1 MDGTP
6 SRVGVGWARLGQ
18 RAHHDERRPPTQSL
32 GLLWEVGC
40 EAHPC
45 TFGRGTAAHDCLLG
59 RAPKAGGT
67 VRTPGDAGFV
77 GPRVFDGVRRVRQGT
92 RARPGT
98 RCGPFGCGRPAA
110 PCERAQRGHHR
121 RLPLS
126 RAMKTHGSLARRLR
140 AILTVCGLGLGP
152 SVLSAQRALVYC
164 PVGIDPTG
172 CTTFVQALG
181 DSGGPF
187 PQRVDMG
194 YDGTDGTIDLAS
206 ADLSPYAVFIVPA
219 LADNADTK
227 PYDRLRTATV
237 ASRLRNVLL
246 GRIAVWSGTP
256 DQGAV
261 SRTEKNTLVR
271 NLAVWGAANYATSG
285 LRGLVVLQDYSDS
298 LAQRYGW
305 VAEISRLAVA
315 ADSDLQIYNVVQAL
329 TAIAAEIL
337 RNGDQQLAY
346 ANMASFGIEP
356 PGDSSSATV
365 DARGGT
371 SGSQVVLVSSLGHGN
386 GAATVKTD
394 QADYAPGQVVT
405 ITGSGWQFGEVVSL
419 VLNEDPAIDT
429 HPTLTATADASGHIL
444 NNQFV
449 PDVHDVGVRFY
460 MTATGQTSGS
470 VALAT
475 FTDDNFSVGA
485 VSPASGPTLGG
496 TPVTITGTSFTNGR
510 QPFTVSFGTG
520 AAVSATRADN
530 QMLTAT
536 TPTHTAGTVDV
547 IVTGNAGQGNA
558 TSVTLTNGFTFTK
571 VDQAAVTI
579 SAPGNAT
586 FGTAGGTA
594 TASGGSG
601 TGAYSFSAGASTAC
615 SIDANTGVITVTSG
629 TGTCSLTATRAGDAN
644 YNASAASVPA
654 TVTIHRAAST
664 TVVSCPAA
672 AQTYTGAPI
681 EPCTAAATGPGGL
694 NVAVTPVTYTSN
706 TNVGTASASATYGG
720 DANHLGSTG
729 TGSFSISQAAST
741 TTVSCPVGPYTYDG
755 TAHTPCSATVT
766 GAGGLSLAPTPSY
779 SGNTNAGKA
788 TASYTFSGDAN
799 HTGSSDSKT
808 FTIGQASS
816 TTVVSFEAGPY
827 TYRGSAFTATVA
839 VTGAGGLSLTPA
851 PSYSGDCTNVTG
863 LNGCTASYTWT
874 PDANHTGSSDSKSI
888 TLTQATST
896 TTVSCPA
903 GPYTYT
909 GSAQTPCSA
918 TVTGVGG
925 LSLTPT
931 PSYSGNTN
939 AGTAT
944 ASYTF
949 PGDANHTGS
958 SDSKTFDITKA
969 ASVTA
974 ITVTNATYDGSPRG
988 GTAMVTGVGGLNQ
1001 SVTVNYAGVSPT
1013 SYGPSTTAPTDAGTY
1028 RLRATFAG
1036 DDNHLGSQDAQ
1047 TMTIAPASS
1056 TTAVSC
1062 PAGPYTY
1069 TGAAQMPCSAMVT
1082 GASLSLTPTPSY
1094 ANSTDAGTA
1103 TASYTFAGDANHTG
1117 SSDSKTFTVGPAS
1130 STTTVSCPATA
1141 QTYAGAPLNPCTAS
1155 YSGAGGLSGSLTPI
1169 YSDNINVGTATARA
1183 SFTGDANHTGSS
1195 ATGSFTI
1202 GQAPSTVTVTCT
1214 AGAPYPYTGSAQT
1227 PCTAAATGV
1236 GMSPVD
1242 VSGSLSYAN
1251 NLAAGAATAAASWA
1265 GDPNHLGSTGT
1276 GGFTIERAASAVT
1289 VTCTAGAPYTYTGS
1303 AQTPCTAAATGAGAL
1318 NVGVTPV
1325 AYTSNTNVG
1334 TAGASATYGGDVNHS
1349 GSTGTGSF
1357 AIGKAASSTVVTF
1370 EAAPYTY
1377 RGTAL
1382 TATGQ
1387 VSGVGGL
1394 SAAVTPVVYTGDC
1407 TNVTSGGCTATA
1419 TYGGDPNHDGSSD
1432 NKSITLTKAILAVTA
1447 DNKTMLF
1454 NGSLPALTGTL
1465 TGVKNGDGITASY
1478 SISTNG
1484 TSVGVF
1490 PIVPSLYDP
1499 NAKLG
1504 NYTVAP
1510 TNGNLTVQYAQ
1521 GGICLA
1527 SPGHQI
1533 LQPVNADGS
1542 SVFKK
1547 GSTIPVKF
1555 RVCDANAN
1563 PIGGAGQVVTVWNQ
1577 NWPVLYWKSSGAGAI
1592 DEEVLSTT
1600 PDTQFRWDDT
1610 AQQWVFNLNSKNLT
1624 GGMTYTYRI
1633 YLNDT
1638 SNIEFK
1644 FGVK

>member
-40 EAHPC
+40 EGHPC
-45 TFGRGTAAHDCLLG
+45 TFGRRTAAHDCLLG

-77 GPRVFDGVRRVRQGT
+77 GPRVFDGVRRVRQGI

-98 RCGPFGCGRPAA
+98 RCGPSGCGRPAA

-172 CTTFVQALG
+172 CTTLVQALG

-315 ADSDLQIYNVVQAL
+315 ADSAPGIYNEVQAL
-329 TAIAAEIL
+329 TATATQLLNNA
-337 RNGDQQLAY
+337 GQQLAY
-346 ANMASFGIEP
+346 TDMASFGIEP
-356 PGDSSSATV
+356 PGDSSSATA

-419 VLNEDPAIDT
+419 VLHEDPAIDT

-460 MTATGQTSGS
+460 LTATGQTSGS
-470 VALAT
+470 VALGT

-520 AAVSATRADN
+520 APVSATRADN
-530 QMLTAT
+530 QTLTAT

-558 TSVTLTNGFTFTK
+558 TSVTLTNGFTFTRL
-571 VDQAAVTI
+571 DQAALTI

-586 FGTAGGTA
+586 FETAGGTA

-644 YNASAASVPA
+644 YDASAASVPA

-694 NVAVTPVTYTSN
+694 NVAVTPVSYSSN

-741 TTVSCPVGPYTYDG
+741 TTVSCPVGPHTYDG

-766 GAGGLSLAPTPSY
+766 GVGSLSLTPTPNY
-779 SGNTNAGKA
+779 SGNTNAGTA
-788 TASYTFSGDAN
+788 TASYTFPGDAN

-863 LNGCTASYTWT
+863 PNGCTASYTWT

-888 TLTQATST
+888 TLTQATSTTTVSCPAGPYTYTGSAQTPCSATVNGVGGLSLTPTPSYSGNTNAGTATASYTFPGDANHTGSSDSKTFTIGQASSTTVVSFEAGPYTYRGSAFTATVAVTGAGGLSLTPAPSYSGDCTNLTGPNGCTASYTWTPDANHTGSSDSKSITLTRATST

-958 SDSKTFDITKA
+958 SDSKTFDIAKA

-974 ITVTNATYDGSPRG
+974 ITVTNATYDGSPHG

-1028 RLRATFAG
+1028 RLR
-1036 DDNHLGSQDAQ
+1036 
-1047 TMTIAPASS
+1047 
-1056 TTAVSC
+1056 
-1062 PAGPYTY
+1062 
-1069 TGAAQMPCSAMVT
+1069 
-1082 GASLSLTPTPSY
+1082 
-1094 ANSTDAGTA
+1094 
-1103 TASYTFAGDANHTG
+1103 
-1117 SSDSKTFTVGPAS
+1117 
-1130 STTTVSCPATA
+1130 
-1141 QTYAGAPLNPCTAS
+1141 
-1155 YSGAGGLSGSLTPI
+1155 
-1169 YSDNINVGTATARA
+1169 
-1183 SFTGDANHTGSS
+1183 
-1195 ATGSFTI
+1195 
-1202 GQAPSTVTVTCT
+1202 
-1214 AGAPYPYTGSAQT
+1214 
-1227 PCTAAATGV
+1227 
-1236 GMSPVD
+1236 
-1242 VSGSLSYAN
+1242 
-1251 NLAAGAATAAASWA
+1251 
-1265 GDPNHLGSTGT
+1265 
-1276 GGFTIERAASAVT
+1276 
-1289 VTCTAGAPYTYTGS
+1289 
-1303 AQTPCTAAATGAGAL
+1303 
-1318 NVGVTPV
+1318 
-1325 AYTSNTNVG
+1325 
-1334 TAGASATYGGDVNHS
+1334 
-1349 GSTGTGSF
+1349 
-1357 AIGKAASSTVVTF
+1357 
-1370 EAAPYTY
+1370 
-1377 RGTAL
+1377 
-1382 TATGQ
+1382 
-1387 VSGVGGL
+1387 
-1394 SAAVTPVVYTGDC
+1394 
-1407 TNVTSGGCTATA
+1407 
-1419 TYGGDPNHDGSSD
+1419 
-1432 NKSITLTKAILAVTA
+1432 
-1447 DNKTMLF
+1447 
-1454 NGSLPALTGTL
+1454 
-1465 TGVKNGDGITASY
+1465 
-1478 SISTNG
+1478 
-1484 TSVGVF
+1484 
-1490 PIVPSLYDP
+1490 
-1499 NAKLG
+1499 G
-1504 NYTVAP
+1504 N
-1510 TNGNLTVQYAQ
+1510 
-1521 GGICLA
+1521 
-1527 SPGHQI
+1527 
-1533 LQPVNADGS
+1533 
-1542 SVFKK
+1542 
-1547 GSTIPVKF
+1547 
-1555 RVCDANAN
+1555 
-1563 PIGGAGQVVTVWNQ
+1563 
-1577 NWPVLYWKSSGAGAI
+1577 
-1592 DEEVLSTT
+1592 
-1600 PDTQFRWDDT
+1600 
-1610 AQQWVFNLNSKNLT
+1610 
-1624 GGMTYTYRI
+1624 
-1633 YLNDT
+1633 
-1638 SNIEFK
+1638 
-1644 FGVK
+1644 

>member
-1 MDGTP
+1 M
-6 SRVGVGWARLGQ
+6 
-18 RAHHDERRPPTQSL
+18 

-45 TFGRGTAAHDCLLG
+45 TFGRRTAAHDCLLG

-98 RCGPFGCGRPAA
+98 RCGASGCGRPAA
-110 PCERAQRGHHR
+110 SCERAQRGHHR

-126 RAMKTHGSLARRLR
+126 RAMKKHGSLARRLS
-140 AILTVCGLGLGP
+140 AIVTKRGLGTEP
-152 SVLSAQRALVYC
+152 SIVSDQGALVYC
-164 PVGIDPTG
+164 PVGIGPTD
-172 CTTFVQALG
+172 CTTIVQALG

-187 PQRVDMG
+187 AQRVDMG

-261 SRTEKNTLVR
+261 SRTEKNTLAR
-271 NLAVWGAANYATSG
+271 NLAVWGAANYSTSG

-315 ADSDLQIYNVVQAL
+315 ADSAPGIYNEVQAL
-329 TAIAAEIL
+329 TATATQL
-337 RNGDQQLAY
+337 LNNGGQQLAY
-346 ANMASFGIEP
+346 TDMASFGIEP
-356 PGDSSSATV
+356 PGDSSSATA

-558 TSVTLTNGFTFTK
+558 TSVTLTNGFTFTRL
-571 VDQAAVTI
+571 DQAAVTI

-664 TVVSCPAA
+664 TVVSCP
-672 AQTYTGAPI
+672 
-681 EPCTAAATGPGGL
+681 
-694 NVAVTPVTYTSN
+694 
-706 TNVGTASASATYGG
+706 
-720 DANHLGSTG
+720 
-729 TGSFSISQAAST
+729 
-741 TTVSCPVGPYTYDG
+741 VGPYTYDG

-779 SGNTNAGKA
+779 GGNTNAGTA

-863 LNGCTASYTWT
+863 PNGCTASYTWT

-888 TLTQATST
+888 TITQATST

-918 TVTGVGG
+918 TVTGAS

-931 PSYSGNTN
+931 PNYTNNTD
-939 AGTAT
+939 AGTAS
-944 ASYTF
+944 ASYTLGAD
-949 PGDANHTGS
+949 PNHTGS
-958 SDSKTFDITKA
+958 SESQTFTIAKAGSTTTVTAGSFIYDGSPHAATAVVNGVGTGITQTVAFSYSGSCTTAPTTVPQGASCTARADYAGDTNHEPSYGTAAGIITKA
-969 ASVTA
+969 PTTTA
-974 ITVTNATYDGSPRG
+974 ITVSGAIYDGNPHG
-988 GTAMVTGVGGLNQ
+988 GTAVVNGVGLSNQ
-1001 SVTVNYAGVSPT
+1001 PVTVNYAGVSAT

-1117 SSDSKTFTVGPAS
+1117 SSDSKTFTIGPAS

-1214 AGAPYPYTGSAQT
+1214 AGAAHPHT
-1227 PCTAAATGV
+1227 
-1236 GMSPVD
+1236 
-1242 VSGSLSYAN
+1242 
-1251 NLAAGAATAAASWA
+1251 
-1265 GDPNHLGSTGT
+1265 
-1276 GGFTIERAASAVT
+1276 RAAP
-1289 VTCTAGAPYTYTGS
+1289 AP
-1303 AQTPCTAAATGAGAL
+1303 P
-1318 NVGVTPV
+1318 P
-1325 AYTSNTNVG
+1325 
-1334 TAGASATYGGDVNHS
+1334 
-1349 GSTGTGSF
+1349 
-1357 AIGKAASSTVVTF
+1357 
-1370 EAAPYTY
+1370 
-1377 RGTAL
+1377 
-1382 TATGQ
+1382 
-1387 VSGVGGL
+1387 
-1394 SAAVTPVVYTGDC
+1394 
-1407 TNVTSGGCTATA
+1407 
-1419 TYGGDPNHDGSSD
+1419 
-1432 NKSITLTKAILAVTA
+1432 
-1447 DNKTMLF
+1447 
-1454 NGSLPALTGTL
+1454 
-1465 TGVKNGDGITASY
+1465 
-1478 SISTNG
+1478 
-1484 TSVGVF
+1484 
-1490 PIVPSLYDP
+1490 
-1499 NAKLG
+1499 
-1504 NYTVAP
+1504 
-1510 TNGNLTVQYAQ
+1510 
-1521 GGICLA
+1521 
-1527 SPGHQI
+1527 
-1533 LQPVNADGS
+1533 
-1542 SVFKK
+1542 
-1547 GSTIPVKF
+1547 
-1555 RVCDANAN
+1555 
-1563 PIGGAGQVVTVWNQ
+1563 
-1577 NWPVLYWKSSGAGAI
+1577 
-1592 DEEVLSTT
+1592 
-1600 PDTQFRWDDT
+1600 
-1610 AQQWVFNLNSKNLT
+1610 
-1624 GGMTYTYRI
+1624 
-1633 YLNDT
+1633 
-1638 SNIEFK
+1638 
-1644 FGVK
+1644 